1 MNAEKNVYSVKELS
15 DILKSCFENPYFK
28 NISVYGEIYSL
39 KLSSRFAYLEIG
51 DQGQKQ
57 TTSPLLKVAFS
68 LFYGADYHMEDYK
81 IGDVVQVKG
90 SLSYYPHG
98 SSVTL
103 WATQISLLQ
112 SQQGKTLLLKQK
124 TLEKLDKLGYLD
136 KKTKKQLPVFCRK
149 VGIVTAVDGA
159 AYQDILKTLHD
170 RFPVDTVLFPCQVQ
184 GKSAASSITK
194 AILKASEYDLDCL
207 IIGRGGGS
215 KTDLSCFDDEK
226 VCLAIATCKV
236 PTITCIGHT
245 IDIAIADRVSDYRAI
260 TPTEAASLINPSL
273 EDIHTFRNDIYS
285 KLKSALENIVYDKEQ
300 QLSFFYEKIKHLSPD
315 NKIKKQREKL
325 TIYLNKFE
333 VLRKQIIFK
342 YQSVYK
348 DLLLKINNIW
358 SNKLLNCRLQLDSYI
373 KRINMLNPANN
384 KVKSQIY
391 LNGKLVES
399 IEQLKKSDTVKLV
412 FKDGE
417 AISEIKEVHHG

>member
-1 MNAEKNVYSVKELS
+1 MINDKKSFSVKELS
-15 DILKSCFENPYFK
+15 EILKSCFENPYFK

-39 KLSSRFAYLEIG
+39 KISARFAYLEIG

-57 TTSPLLKVAFS
+57 TTSPLLKIAFS
-68 LFYGADYHMEDYK
+68 LFYGDDYHIDEYK
-81 IGDVVQVKG
+81 VGDVVQVRG
-90 SLSYYPHG
+90 NLSYYPHG

-103 WATQISLLQ
+103 WANQITLLQ

-136 KKTKKQLPVFCRK
+136 KKEKKPLPKYCQR

-170 RFPVDTVLFPCQVQ
+170 RFPTNTVLFPCQVQ
-184 GKSAASSITK
+184 GKNAASTITK
-194 AILKASEYDLDCL
+194 AILKADESDIDCL

-226 VCLAIATCKV
+226 VCLAIARCQV

-273 EDIHTFRNDIYS
+273 EDIRTANADYYF
-285 KLKSALENIVYDKEQ
+285 KFKSALETIIYNREQ
-300 QLSFFYEKIKHLSPD
+300 QLTYFYQQLKSFSPMSKIRNQK
-315 NKIKKQREKL
+315 EKL
-325 TIYLNKFE
+325 SIMHRRLKAC
-333 VLRKQIIFK
+333 KDQILFRNEK
-342 YQSVYK
+342 RYQSL
-348 DLLLKINNIW
+348 DTSIRSQWLKILAEHKF
-358 SNKLLNCRLQLDSYI
+358 KLQSLFQRLD
-373 KRINMLNPANN
+373 KTNPAD
-384 KVKSQIY
+384 KKIKSQIFF
-391 LNGKLVES
+391 NGEIVDS
-399 IEQLKKSDTVKLV
+399 IDKIHESDTIKIV
-412 FKDGE
+412 FNDGE
-417 AISEIKEVHHG
+417 ALSVIKEVHHA